1 MKKPKIGLI
10 MFPAFDWQISNTHPE
25 RRERL
30 LYTKDQL
37 EEEGL
42 DDLENIFYFN
52 PTVASKEDINR
63 THFVLPSQ
71 ENIVTDSHYVA
82 AGSAIKAIDLIMTK
96 TVDKVFSI
104 ARPPGHHAMEV
115 VYGDRGFCV
124 INNEAVMVEY
134 LRSKYGNDLKVA
146 IIDTDC
152 HHGDGT
158 ENIFENDPNTLFIS
172 VHQDG
177 RTLYP
182 GTGFLDDFGKV
193 GGYGYNINIPL
204 PPNTGDSGYLYVAEN
219 IINPI
224 IKDFKPDIIIQGAG
238 QDNHYSDPLT
248 NMNLSAQGYAKLT
261 AIINADILVLEGGY
275 SIEGALPYLNLAIIL
290 SLAKEDYSNV
300 IEPDFNIRKVTQD
313 LEVTNYIKNLGDKI
327 LANWNNKEKLKLA
340 KYGNKELVVEERNI
354 YYDTSNIME
363 NQTITYYNCKNCSG
377 LKVIKTKN
385 NYNLNAKLINI
396 PRDACKK
403 CQNESY
409 LLYNKDS
416 KYQQTILRD
425 KIKDLYLEKNQ
436 TKNSY

>member
-1 MKKPKIGLI
+1 

-42 DDLENIFYFN
+42 DDLDNIFYYN
-52 PTVASKEDINR
+52 PSVASKKDIER
-63 THFVLPSQ
+63 AHFVLPSQ
-71 ENIVTDSHYVA
+71 DKIVTDSHYVA

-96 TVDKVFSI
+96 EVDKVFSI

-134 LRSKYGNDLKVA
+134 LRSKYGKDLKVA
-146 IIDTDC
+146 IVDTDC

-182 GTGFLDDFGKV
+182 GTGFIEDFGKV

-204 PPNTGDSGYLYVAEN
+204 PPNTGDEGYLYVAKE

-224 IKDFKPDIIIQGAG
+224 INDFEPDIIIQGAG

-261 AIINADILVLEGGY
+261 EVIDADILVLEGGY
-275 SIEGALPYLNLAIIL
+275 SIEGALPYLNLAIVL

-300 IEPDFNIRKVTQD
+300 IEPDFQFRKVKQD
-313 LEVTNYIKNLGDKI
+313 LEITKYIRSLGEVI
-327 LANWNNKEKLKLA
+327 LSNWNNKVKLKIS
-340 KYGNKELVVEERNI
+340 KYQNKKIITEERNI

-363 NQTITYYNCKNCSG
+363 NQLITYYNCSNCSG
-377 LKVIKTKN
+377 LKIIETKN
-385 NYNLNAKLINI
+385 NYHLNAKLINV
-396 PRDACKK
+396 PHDACSICLDIGYQEYQKP
-403 CQNESY
+403 
-409 LLYNKDS
+409 S
-416 KYQQTILRD
+416 KFKQTILRD
-425 KIKDLYLEKNQ
+425 KNKDLYIEK
-436 TKNSY
+436 